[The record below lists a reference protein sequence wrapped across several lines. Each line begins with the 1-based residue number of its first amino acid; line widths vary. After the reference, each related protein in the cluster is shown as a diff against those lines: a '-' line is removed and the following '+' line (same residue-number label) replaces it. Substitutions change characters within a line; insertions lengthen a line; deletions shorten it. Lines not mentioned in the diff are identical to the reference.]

1 MCKWIKMKLI
11 AAMNG
16 QQASISSS
24 ASPPK
29 QIAVASSKKEER
41 KREGGALGLRGGGR
55 WKINDDF
62 RPDFVVLFYSLIIR
76 YTEHLC
82 APAIKQLNATV

>member
-1 MCKWIKMKLI
+1 MGK
-11 AAMNG
+11 
-16 QQASISSS
+16 ASISSS

-41 KREGGALGLRGGGR
+41 KREGGCFRAAGGGGGR
-55 WKINDDF
+55 WKINDDS
-62 RPDFVVLFYSLIIR
+62 RPDFVVLFCSLIIR